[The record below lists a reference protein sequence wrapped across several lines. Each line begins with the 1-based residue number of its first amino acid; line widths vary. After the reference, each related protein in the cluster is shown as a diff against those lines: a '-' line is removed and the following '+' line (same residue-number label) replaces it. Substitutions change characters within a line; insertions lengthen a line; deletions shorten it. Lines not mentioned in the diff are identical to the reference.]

1 MQPMGAELVRRWVS
15 ALMLVHP
22 SEREAVVSAVERQ
35 LTALY
40 PLDDHDRTALDKPA
54 TPATPAR
61 RTKSA

>member
-1 MQPMGAELVRRWVS
+1 MQPLGADLVRRWVS

-22 SEREAVVSAVERQ
+22 SERDAVVTAVERQ

-40 PLDDHDRTALDKPA
+40 PLDDLDRTALDKPA
-54 TPATPAR
+54 AAPSSTR